1 MFKQEYH
8 TKRWTITLLVLLS
21 LAITG
26 CKAQGTSSSSANTQT
41 VTLKR
46 GTLTAVVGATG
57 VVRSNQYT
65 LVNWQ
70 TSGKVEKVPVKLGQ
84 MVQTDE
90 VLASLDP
97 TSLAQNIIQAKV
109 DLINAQT
116 ALDDLL
122 KPQPLK
128 VAQAEADLK
137 DAQTTLD
144 NMIHPSALT
153 IAQAETNLKNMQ
165 TALENLMNPDPV
177 AVTRAEQAVL
187 DAQDAVD
194 DAQAQ
199 VDRLGYPR
207 GTNAQ
212 INNAR
217 ATYVLA
223 KSEVDRLQNVYEQ
236 TDGSPDNDPA
246 KARALSDLDA
256 AKVKRDRALANLN
269 WYEAD
274 WSEKDILEKNAA
286 LASAQATLAD
296 AQETLNK
303 LKNPT
308 NEDVELA
315 RARITDAQDALDTL
329 IYPTQTDIELAQQ
342 RVADAQET
350 LDRAKN
356 GPTKDDLVVAET
368 RITVAQATINQAQ
381 LVAPFAGTVTDIQVM
396 PGDMVSQ
403 GQVAFRIDD
412 LSTLYVELQVSEIDV
427 YLIQVG
433 QPVSVTFDAI
443 PHAQYSGKVTDIGLV
458 GIASSGAV
466 IFPVTV
472 QVMNADSAVKTGMT
486 GVANIIIAQVVNVLQ
501 VPNRAVQTKDGTKV
515 VYVWHKSED
524 KYYEIPVQVGLSSD
538 TMTEI
543 NSTELNVG
551 DEILITTPSSSLR
564 IGRMFGGG
572 GGGGGGQP

>member
-1 MFKQEYH
+1 MFKH
-8 TKRWTITLLVLLS
+8 KFHFKWWMITLLVLLS
-21 LAITG
+21 LVIAG
-26 CKAQGTSSSSANTQT
+26 CRARVNSSSSATTQT
-41 VTLKR
+41 VILQR

-57 VVRSNQYT
+57 TVRSNQYAS
-65 LVNWQ
+65 VNWQ
-70 TSGKVEKVPVKLGQ
+70 TSGKVEKVLVKPGQ
-84 MVQTDE
+84 KVQADE

-116 ALDDLL
+116 ALDDLV

-128 VAQAEADLK
+128 IAQAETDLA
-137 DAQTTLD
+137 DAQSALD
-144 NMIHPSALT
+144 DLLHPSALAV
-153 IAQAETNLKNMQ
+153 AQAETNLKNAQ
-165 TALENLMNPDPV
+165 TDLDNLLNPDPL
-177 AVTRAEQAVL
+177 AITQAEQAVL
-187 DAQDAVD
+187 DAQNDVN
-194 DAQAQ
+194 DAQAK
-199 VDRLGYPR
+199 VDRLAYPR
-207 GTNAQ
+207 GTDAQ

-223 KSEVDRLQNVYEQ
+223 QSEVDRLQEVYEQ
-236 TDGSPDNDPA
+236 TDGSPDKDPA

-256 AKVKRDRALANLN
+256 AKVKRDRALGNLN
-269 WYEAD
+269 WYVAA

-296 AQETLNK
+296 AQETLDT

-308 NEDVELA
+308 AEDVELA
-315 RARITDAQDALDTL
+315 RARITDAQDALNTL
-329 IYPTQTDIELAQQ
+329 QNPTQTDIELAQQ
-342 RVADAQET
+342 RVADAQDS

-356 GPTKDDLVVAET
+356 GPTNDDLVVAET
-368 RITVAQATINQAQ
+368 RITVAQATINQTQ
-381 LVAPFAGTVTDIQVM
+381 LTAPFAGTVTDIQVM

-412 LSTLYVELQVSEIDV
+412 LSNLYVELQVSEIDV

-443 PHAQYSGKVTDIGLV
+443 PNAQYAGKVTDIGLIGTSV
-458 GIASSGAV
+458 SGAV
-466 IFPVTV
+466 NFPVTV
-472 QVMNADSAVKTGMT
+472 QVMNADRAVKTGMT
-486 GVANIIIAQVVNVLQ
+486 GVANIIIAQVENVLQ

-515 VYVWHKSED
+515 VYVWHPSED

-543 NSTELNVG
+543 SSEELNVG
-551 DEILITTPSSSLR
+551 DVILITTPSSSLR

-572 GGGGGGQP
+572 GGGGQP

>member
-1 MFKQEYH
+1 MFKH
-8 TKRWTITLLVLLS
+8 KFHFKWWMITLPVLFS
-21 LAITG
+21 LMIAG
-26 CKAQGTSSSSANTQT
+26 CGVRRNSSSSATTQT
-41 VTLKR
+41 VILQR

-57 VVRSNQYT
+57 TVRSNQYAS
-65 LVNWQ
+65 VNWQ
-70 TSGKVEKVPVKLGQ
+70 TSGKVEKVLVKPGQ
-84 MVQTDE
+84 KVQADE

-128 VAQAEADLK
+128 IAQAETALE
-137 DAQTTLD
+137 DAQSAFD
-144 NMIHPSALT
+144 NLLHPSALA
-153 IAQAETNLKNMQ
+153 IAQAETNLKNVQ
-165 TALENLMNPDPV
+165 TDLDNLLNPDPL
-177 AVTRAEQAVL
+177 AITQAEQAVL
-187 DAQDAVD
+187 DAQNAVD
-194 DAQAQ
+194 DAQAK
-199 VDRLGYPR
+199 VDRLAYPR
-207 GTNAQ
+207 GTDAQ

-223 KSEVDRLQNVYEQ
+223 QSEVDRLQEVYEK

-269 WYEAD
+269 WYQAA
-274 WSEKDILEKNAA
+274 WSEKDILEKNTT

-296 AQETLNK
+296 AQETLKK
-303 LKNPT
+303 LKNPIA
-308 NEDVELA
+308 EDIELA

-329 IYPTQTDIELAQQ
+329 QNPTQTDIELAQQ
-342 RVADAQET
+342 RVADAHDS
-350 LDRAKN
+350 LDKAKN
-356 GPTKDDLVVAET
+356 GPTSDDLVVAET
-368 RITVAQATINQAQ
+368 RITVAQATINQTQ
-381 LVAPFAGTVTDIQVM
+381 LTAPFAGTVTDIQVM

-412 LSTLYVELQVSEIDV
+412 LSNLYVELQVSEIDV
-427 YLIQVG
+427 YQIQVG

-443 PHAQYSGKVTDIGLV
+443 PNAQYAGKVTDIGLV
-458 GIASSGAV
+458 GTSISGAV
-466 IFPVTV
+466 NFPVTV
-472 QVMNADSAVKTGMT
+472 QVMNTDRAVKTGMT
-486 GVANIIIAQVVNVLQ
+486 GVANIIIAQVENVLQ

-515 VYVWHKSED
+515 VYVWHQSED

-543 NSTELNVG
+543 SSVELNVG

-572 GGGGGGQP
+572 GGGGQP